1 MLAHDWVV
9 LLEFETLARIDFVLA
24 SHVCETSVG
33 CAAQLDDWTLIFAL
47 GCHDEFSDFL
57 SGATHFG
64 DD

>member
-1 MLAHDWVV
+1 MLAHDRVV
-9 LLEFETLARIDFVLA
+9 LFEFKTLARVDLVFA
-24 SHVCETSVG
+24 GHVCEASVG
-33 CAAQLDDWTLIFAL
+33 SAAQLDDWTLIFAL

>member
-1 MLAHDWVV
+1 MLAHDWIVF
-9 LLEFETLARIDFVLA
+9 LEFETLARVDLVLA
-24 SHVCETSVG
+24 SHVSEASVG
-33 CAAQLDDWTLIFAL
+33 SAAQLDDWTLIFAF